1 MRGEVNEMSTGV
13 VNYAPSMKISDQRPA
28 PIPGSSPTEGNSSWT
43 EFESKMALFG
53 VNVVSLQF

>member
-13 VNYAPSMKISDQRPA
+13 VNAPSMEISDQRPA
-28 PIPGSSPTEGNSSWT
+28 PIPQSSPAEGNSSWT
-43 EFESKMALFG
+43 KFGSKMALIG

>member
-13 VNYAPSMKISDQRPA
+13 VNAPSMEISDQRPA
-28 PIPGSSPTEGNSSWT
+28 PIPQSSPAEGNWT
-43 EFESKMALFG
+43 EFESKMALIG